1 MKKIILSTLISTT
14 LFATTYTL
22 IPGWNL
28 LGTISEIPV
37 SQILANPA
45 VRNVVIYRN
54 GGYES
59 SASNGITTIP
69 EKNGFFVYTD
79 SSTTVEISDGNPPSS
94 TLQHLDGDLNPTE
107 DATWAILKVVDANL
121 LVEMKT
127 STYNAG
133 LTYNHDQAISY
144 CQDLT
149 VGSVTGWRLP
159 EIGEL
164 EGLSNLYQTGNEND
178 FIIRKNDPTN
188 TYYWSS
194 DKSDMD
200 DILRMNDG
208 RVYDSH
214 YHGDS
219 YVMCVKNP

>member
-1 MKKIILSTLISTT
+1 MASS

-22 IPGWNL
+22 VPGWNL

-59 SASNGITTIP
+59 SAANDFTTIP

-79 SSTTVEISDGNPPSS
+79 SSTTVDISDANPPSS
-94 TLQHLDGDLNPTE
+94 TLQHLDGDLNPTSE
-107 DATWAILKVVDANL
+107 AGWAILKVVDANL
-121 LVEMKT
+121 LIEMKT

-133 LTYNHDQAISY
+133 LTYNHAQATTY

-159 EIGEL
+159 EVEEL
-164 EGLSNLYQTGNEND
+164 KALGDIYRVGNEND
-178 FIIRKNDPTN
+178 FIIRSGY
-188 TYYWSS
+188 TYYWTNNTFTNDTSYYRLRFDSDSLYGDYASS
-194 DKSDMD
+194 FNYA
-200 DILRMNDG
+200 I
-208 RVYDSH
+208 
-214 YHGDS
+214 
-219 YVMCVKNP
+219 CVKTP

>member
-1 MKKIILSTLISTT
+1 MKKIILSTLMASS

-22 IPGWNL
+22 VPGWNL

-59 SASNGITTIP
+59 SASNEFTTIP

-79 SSTTVEISDGNPPSS
+79 SSTTVDISDSNPPSS

-133 LTYNHDQAISY
+133 LSYNHDQAISY
-144 CQDLT
+144 CQNLT

-159 EIGEL
+159 ESGEL
-164 EGLSNLYQTGNEND
+164 LALGDIYRAGNEND
-178 FIIRKNDPTN
+178 FIIRSDDS
-188 TYYWSS
+188 YYWSNTPTGSYYYEIRFDRS
-194 DKSDMD
+194 DVSSSAPFS
-200 DILRMNDG
+200 LN
-208 RVYDSH
+208 
-214 YHGDS
+214 
-219 YVMCVKNP
+219 YVICVKTP